1 MKIPK
6 RLQPVLWSTDVS
18 KLDLQKDKY
27 YIIHQILIYGRMEEI
42 NWLFKNYS
50 KKEIIE
56 IFLQPYKNYPRFIFY
71 FVKNY
76 LLGCQDRQLNEDAYV
91 TSISGPVKPRTP
103 PGFQQA

>member
-6 RLQPVLWSTDVS
+6 KLQPVLWSVNVNS
-18 KLDLQKDKY
+18 LDKKKDKY
-27 YIIHQILIYGRMEEI
+27 YIIHQILIYGRMEDI
-42 NWLFKNYS
+42 YWLFNNYS
-50 KKEIIE
+50 KREIKR

-76 LLGCQDRQLNEDAYV
+76 LLNCRDKQLNEDAYV

-103 PGFQQA
+103 PGFYQA